1 MSTTPGYRAQTVE
14 RRRKEPFNRY
24 NHFRVSRRSNKT
36 ILMVKADRLRVKNM
50 RRAEA
55 GLPPKA
61 TYAEI

>member
-1 MSTTPGYRAQTVE
+1 MSTIPGYRAHAVE
-14 RRRKEPFNRY
+14 LRRKQPFNRY
-24 NHFRVSRRSNKT
+24 NHFRVSRRSSKT
-36 ILMVKADRLRVKNM
+36 IGMVKSDRLRVKNM